1 MRKKGK
7 TITWKERQKIEQ
19 LVRIDLSISQIAEE
33 IGVTRAAIYVE
44 LKRGGTHYS
53 ADVAHKN
60 VGA

>member
-19 LVRIDLSISQIAEE
+19 LVKIDLPISQIAE
-33 IGVTRAAIYVE
+33 AQ
-44 LKRGGTHYS
+44 
-53 ADVAHKN
+53 KN

>member
-19 LVRIDLSISQIAEE
+19 LVKFVLLISLIAVE
-33 IGVTRAAIYVE
+33 IGVTLAAIYVE
-44 LKRGGTHYS
+44 LKRGGTPYS
-53 ADVAHKN
+53 ADEAQKN

>member
-7 TITWKERQKIEQ
+7 TIAWKERQKIEQ
-19 LVRIDLSISQIAEE
+19 LVKIDLPISQIAEE

-44 LKRGGTHYS
+44 LKRGGTPYS
-53 ADVAHKN
+53 ADEAQKN

>member
-19 LVRIDLSISQIAEE
+19 LVKIDLPISQIAEE
-33 IGVTRAAIYVE
+33 IGVTAIYVE
-44 LKRGGTHYS
+44 LKRGGTPYS
-53 ADVAHKN
+53 ADEAQKN

>member
-19 LVRIDLSISQIAEE
+19 LVKIDLPISQIAEE
-33 IGVTRAAIYVE
+33 IGVYVE
-44 LKRGGTHYS
+44 LKRGGTPYS
-53 ADVAHKN
+53 ADEAQKN

>member
-19 LVRIDLSISQIAEE
+19 LVKIDLPISQIAEE

-53 ADVAHKN
+53 ADEAQKN

>member
-19 LVRIDLSISQIAEE
+19 LVKIDLPISQIAEE

-44 LKRGGTHYS
+44 LKRVERLIVPMRHRRM
-53 ADVAHKN
+53 
-60 VGA
+60 